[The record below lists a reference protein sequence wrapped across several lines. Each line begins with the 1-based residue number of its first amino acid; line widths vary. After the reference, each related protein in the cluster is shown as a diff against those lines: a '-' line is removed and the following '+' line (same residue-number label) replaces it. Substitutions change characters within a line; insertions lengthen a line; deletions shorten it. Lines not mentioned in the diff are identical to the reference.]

1 MASLRTLFRFMTHPM
16 TIIAGV
22 VLGFL
27 VGFRFPGFSTHLK
40 PAADIY
46 IALLSMCVLP
56 ILVSALI
63 WGVGQILRARETRAL
78 VGRMAVVY
86 GIGLLVPCIVGIA
99 VAVAFEPGASLGEEA
114 HATLGQ
120 QLGQAAQPEQSASL
134 LVFVQNVVPTNVF
147 EALSRGQFISI
158 VFFCILV
165 GLALGV
171 VRAQGADEAL
181 AVLNALYQTFS
192 TLFHWVLVP
201 LALGLFCIVAY
212 HASQIETELVNALVR
227 YVAYYWVAGIIV
239 LLIQIIVLSV
249 VTGTPPWTPLLR
261 LKTPL
266 LLAFATDNPFVA
278 LYSAVESLQED
289 YAVSRPIAD
298 TIVPFGVLANQQGQ
312 VLLFSFTSVFVAQ
325 VYGVALGPENLLIL
339 GLGCVI
345 AGAAAVGGGAALAPI
360 LAPVLLAG
368 GVPDALA
375 LVVLSTTQSV
385 VANLSST
392 LTVMG
397 TCNLTVLTARGA
409 RPPPALQHAAQQD
422 TQESSS

>member
-1 MASLRTLFRFMTHPM
+1 MKFLRALFGFMTHPM

-27 VGFRFPGFSTHLK
+27 VGFRFPGFSAHLK

-63 WGVGQILRARETRAL
+63 WGVGQILRAKETRAL

-86 GIGLLVPCIVGIA
+86 GLGLLVPCVVGIA
-99 VAVAFEPGASLGEEA
+99 VAIAFEPGTSLGEEA
-114 HATLGQ
+114 RATLGQ
-120 QLGQAAQPEQSASL
+120 QLGQADPQQEQSGGL
-134 LVFVQNVVPTNVF
+134 LAFVQNLVPTNVF

-158 VFFCILV
+158 VFFCVLV

-171 VRAQGADEAL
+171 IRVQGADEAL
-181 AVLNALYQTFS
+181 GVLNALYQTFS
-192 TLFHWVLVP
+192 TLFHWVLAP

-212 HASQIETELVNALVR
+212 HASQTDTELVKALVR
-227 YVAYYWVAGIIV
+227 YVAYYWVAGILV
-239 LLIQIIVLSV
+239 LLVQLIVLSV
-249 VTGTPPWTPLLR
+249 VTGTAPWTPLLR

-278 LYSAVESLQED
+278 LYSAVESLQKD
-289 YAVSRPIAD
+289 YGVSRPIAD

-312 VLLFSFTSVFVAQ
+312 VLLFAFTSVFIAQ
-325 VYGVALGPENLLIL
+325 VYGVELGPENLLIL

-345 AGAAAVGGGAALAPI
+345 AVN
-360 LAPVLLAG
+360 V
-368 GVPDALA
+368 
-375 LVVLSTTQSV
+375 S
-385 VANLSST
+385 
-392 LTVMG
+392 
-397 TCNLTVLTARGA
+397 
-409 RPPPALQHAAQQD
+409 
-422 TQESSS
+422 ESPY

>member
-1 MASLRTLFRFMTHPM
+1 MHIAPSLFRFMTHPM

-27 VGFRFPGFSTHLK
+27 VGFRFPGFSAHLK
-40 PAADIY
+40 PVADIY

-86 GIGLLVPCIVGIA
+86 GLGLLVPCIVGIV
-99 VAVAFEPGASLGEEA
+99 VAVAFEPGASLSQEA
-114 HATLGQ
+114 RTTLGQ
-120 QLGQAAQPEQSASL
+120 ELGQATQPEQSGSL
-134 LVFVQNVVPTNVF
+134 LAFVQNLVPTNVF

-165 GLALGV
+165 GLALGM

-181 AVLNALYQTFS
+181 GVINALYQTFS
-192 TLFHWVLVP
+192 TLFHWVLAP

-212 HASQIETELVNALVR
+212 HASQTDTELVKALVR
-227 YVAYYWVAGIIV
+227 YVAYYWVAGIFV
-239 LLIQIIVLSV
+239 LLIQLIVLSV

-278 LYSAVESLQED
+278 LYSAVESLQKD
-289 YAVSRPIAD
+289 YGVSRPIAD

-312 VLLFSFTSVFVAQ
+312 VLLFAFTSVFVAQ
-325 VYGVALGPENLLIL
+325 VYGVELGPENLLIL

-345 AGAAAVGGGAALAPI
+345 AGAAAVGGGATLAPI

-409 RPPPALQHAAQQD
+409 RTPPALQQAAQ
-422 TQESSS
+422 EAAS